1 MQSGRGPV
9 AEERLAVIGGGVAGL
24 GAAWLLRRRYDVTV
38 FEREPRMGGH
48 SNTVEVEEG
57 GRRLPVDTGFMV
69 FNKITYPC
77 LLRLFSEL
85 RVPVKP
91 TEMSFSVRHEG
102 LDLEYN
108 GMGLNR
114 VFAQRRN
121 LARPRFL
128 ALLAQILRFFRAAN
142 AALEDEALESMT
154 LAEFARRHRLGD
166 DFLRLYLVPMSASIW
181 SITPGG
187 AMDFPA
193 ATLVRFFHNH
203 GFLGV
208 TTHHPWFT
216 VDGGSREYVKRMLAD
231 LPPARTGAPV
241 VGVAAGE
248 HGVTVRAADG
258 SASVFDRVIVATHAD
273 EALALLERPTPLQ
286 AALLPAFRYQANET
300 LLHTDSTVMPR
311 RKLAWAAWNY
321 RMDGGGAGERPS
333 THYYMNRL
341 QGVSDRTDY
350 FVSLNYADR
359 IDPARVLWRTV
370 YTHPIFDRGALAAQ
384 HRLPEINAEVR
395 GQRVFFCGSYF
406 RYGFHEDAFGS
417 AVGCASVVCG
427 GDPWP

>member
-1 MQSGRGPV
+1 MV
-9 AEERLAVIGGGVAGL
+9 GGGVAGL
-24 GAAWLLRRRYDVTV
+24 GAAWLLRKRYHVTL
-38 FEREPRMGGH
+38 FEKEPRMGGH
-48 SNTVEVEEG
+48 SNTVEVEEE

-69 FNKITYPC
+69 FNKVTYPC
-77 LLRLFSEL
+77 LLRLFAEL

-91 TEMSFSVRHEG
+91 TEMSFSVRHEA
-102 LDLEYN
+102 LDVEYN
-108 GMGLNR
+108 GMGFNR

-128 ALLAQILRFFRAAN
+128 SLLAQILRFFRVAN
-142 AALEDEALESMT
+142 AALKDDELESMT
-154 LAEFARRHRLGD
+154 LAEFTRRHRLGD

-187 AMDFPA
+187 ALDFPA

-231 LPPARTGAPV
+231 LPPPRIAAPV
-241 VGVAAGE
+241 TGVAARE
-248 HGVTVRAADG
+248 NGVTVRTADG
-258 SASVFDRVIVATHAD
+258 ATAEFDRVIVAAHAD
-273 EALALLERPTPLQ
+273 EALALLESPTPLQ
-286 AALLPAFRYQANET
+286 TGLLPAFRYQANET
-300 LLHTDSTVMPR
+300 VLHTDTTVMPR
-311 RKLAWAAWNY
+311 RRLAWAAWNY
-321 RMDGGGAGERPS
+321 RMDESPEGERPS

-341 QGVSDRTDY
+341 QGVSERTDY
-350 FVSLNYADR
+350 FVSLNYTDR

-370 YTHPIFDRGALAAQ
+370 YTHPVFDRGALAAQ
-384 HRLPEINAEVR
+384 HRLPSINAEVP

-406 RYGFHEDAFGS
+406 RYGFHEDAFAS
-417 AVGCASVVCG
+417 AVQCAASVCG
-427 GDPWP
+427 GDPWR